1 MQTFQTIKATAIQ
14 SVHNDRKHFDQEKL
28 TDLAWS
34 IKESAVAPPIT
45 VRPVD
50 GHFVIV
56 AGERRFRAMTE
67 VLGYDAIPCLVCEM
81 NEEEAARVMLAE
93 NTARVNLNP
102 IEEAHAFQAR
112 IEQFG
117 WSVERVADV
126 AGVSKDIVKK
136 RLALL
141 ALREEIQHLLKY
153 DGLPLGHAEAVCAL
167 DRNRQLS
174 ALRILQQS
182 KTPMPLAAF
191 KDVCAELLAEQN
203 QDNLFGLEL
212 LFIEQVKKGAG
223 DWNGG
228 AKAVIHFP
236 VRHDLPAV
244 VTQREKGVTAA
255 HAIEDYIATLQHAGL
270 DAEAATIGTLYA
282 GLLKANLM
290 KPRTRMQ

>member
-1 MQTFQTIKATAIQ
+1 MQTFQTIPASAIT
-14 SVHNDRKHFDQEKL
+14 SSNNDRKQFDDEKL

-34 IKESAVAPPIT
+34 IKTNGLAQPIT

-50 GHFVIV
+50 GHFAIV

-67 VLGYDAIPCLVCEM
+67 ILGYDDIPCIVNDLDDQG
-81 NEEEAARVMLAE
+81 AASIMLAE
-93 NTARVNLNP
+93 NTARVDLNP
-102 IEEAHAFQAR
+102 IEEANAFQVR

-141 ALREEIQHLLKY
+141 ALRDDIQHLLKY
-153 DGLPLGHAEAVCAL
+153 DGLPLGHAEAMCAL

-212 LFIEQVKKGAG
+212 LFIEQVKQGAG

-228 AKAVIHFP
+228 AKAVITFP
-236 VRHDLPAV
+236 VRHDMPAV
-244 VTQREKGVTAA
+244 ITQREKGMTAA
-255 HAIEDYIATLQHAGL
+255 HAIEDYIAKLQEAGM
-270 DAEAATIGTLYA
+270 DHEAATIGTLYA
-282 GLLKANLM
+282 GLIKGNLM